1 MQRSRCILLFLIA
14 SLSWLMTNAQEKPIT
29 GVVVSS
35 DGNIPLIGASVI
47 LKGTNTGAVT
57 DVNGKFTIKANI
69 GQTLVVRYVG
79 FPLKEVTIQ
88 NTAALTVQLD
98 AQGTSLGGVVVTAL
112 GMKRTKRSLGYSVG
126 EIKSEDISKV
136 PQENVLN
143 SLTAKVPGMKII
155 NTTGEINSD
164 PMVVIR
170 GFKSLSGN
178 DAPLIVVDG
187 LPTGNDA
194 GVLSDLSAD
203 NIESVSV
210 LKGPSAAALYGSRAG
225 SGVLLITT
233 KNGKGQKGLGVS
245 VNSAYVASVPYKY
258 VPLQQ
263 EFVTGSNGG
272 FNETT
277 NLWWGPR
284 MGTSVA
290 RFGTNGEATPLTPHP
305 DNVKN
310 FVNVGNSYINDV
322 SIRGS
327 NDKGSFNLSLSDS
340 RSSGVYPASEL
351 RKDAVSLSATYNI
364 TSKLR
369 VAANFNYLNSGS
381 DNFRAQSD
389 NYHPYEDIYF
399 TPNWADINELKDYW
413 KEKDVKQNVWGSDFN
428 NPWFN
433 VYENVSGFRKVRPY
447 GSVKLDWDI
456 TKDLSLMTRIGTF
469 NESYT
474 TESRTA
480 KSEHNRP
487 NGSYVNIASQSQEV
501 NTDILLNYK
510 KEIGDFSFNI
520 AGGGNLF
527 FSSESNT
534 NVNGLKLIL
543 PGLYTA
549 GNIDKSAVIYSS
561 GKYKKRINGLMG
573 TASVGYKE
581 LVYLDLTGR
590 NDWSSTLPKDNRSYF
605 YPSASLSIIAS
616 QLLHLP
622 ETISL
627 LKLRGGWAKVG
638 KDTDPYQLAMALD
651 QSLWGD
657 NTQFALPGTRPS
669 SDLIPE
675 SIISS
680 EVGLDFSLFKNRLG
694 LNFTYYEMED
704 KNQITNVSVAPES
717 GYLTA
722 NINAGIVKNKGVE
735 ISLNAVPIQTKSF
748 RWDVNFNFTK
758 EKSRITQLPS
768 GVSNY
773 QFWNRANIYNQTA
786 VGGVVGDVWGNDVV
800 RVKEGPYAGWPLLD
814 DNGYVKLDPEL
825 KKIGN
830 VMNDFSLGF
839 QTNVTYKRFT
849 VSASVDWRQGG
860 EYYSESMKRLARDGR
875 ADSWFKE
882 EGNGTFTGILSN
894 KSFNG
899 DNEKLAAEIKSNP
912 GKYNAA
918 NGLTWVGGRDADYG
932 GFEYGGSIPNGAFFP
947 GVRPDG
953 NGGYVENFGSPGT
966 KYFRSDLIAD
976 PGSGY
981 WSRGVQTWMYDAS
994 FIKLRELAVAY
1005 SFSDQVAKTI
1015 SAKGVTLSA
1024 FMRNLILWTKAQN
1037 YIDPETAINN
1047 TNERQTSSKH
1057 YALGYDRAFMYPW
1070 TLTLGLKLNVQ
1081 F

>member
-1 MQRSRCILLFLIA
+1 MQRSRCILLFLFA
-14 SLSWLMTNAQEKPIT
+14 VLGCFTAFAQEKSIT
-29 GVVVSS
+29 GVVLSS
-35 DGNIPLIGASVI
+35 EGNVPLVGATVI
-47 LKGTNTGAVT
+47 LKGTSTGSVT
-57 DVNGKFTIKANI
+57 DVNGRFTIKANI
-69 GQTLVVRYVG
+69 GQTLLVRYVG
-79 FPLKEVTIQ
+79 FPQAEVTIQ
-88 NTAALTVQLD
+88 NTESLTIKLD

-126 EIKSEDISKV
+126 EVKSEDLSKV

-143 SLTAKVPGMKII
+143 SLTGKVPGMKII

-194 GVLSDLSAD
+194 SVLSDMSAD

-233 KNGKGQKGLGVS
+233 KSGKGQKGLGVS
-245 VNSAYVASVPYKY
+245 VNSSYIASVPYRY

-272 FNETT
+272 FNEST
-277 NLWWGPR
+277 NLWWGPK

-305 DNVKN
+305 NNVKD
-310 FVNVGNSYINDV
+310 FVNVGNSFINDV

-327 NDKGSFNLSLSDS
+327 NDKGSFNLSISDS
-340 RSSGVYPASEL
+340 RSTGVYPESEL
-351 RKDAVSLSATYNI
+351 RKNAISLSATYNI
-364 TSKLR
+364 TSKFR

-381 DNFRAQSD
+381 DNFRQQSD
-389 NYHPYEDIYF
+389 NYFPYEDIYF
-399 TPNWADINELKDYW
+399 TPNWLDVNDLKNYW
-413 KEKDVKQNVWGSDFN
+413 KEKDVQQNVWGSDFN

-433 VYENVSGFRKVRPY
+433 VYENVSAFRKVRPY
-447 GSVKLDWDI
+447 GSVKFDWDI
-456 TKDLSLMTRIGTF
+456 TKDLSLMARIGSF
-469 NESYT
+469 NEST
-474 TESRTA
+474 TNESRTA
-480 KSEHNRP
+480 KSEHNRR
-487 NGSYVNIASQSQEV
+487 NGSYTNLTSQVQEI

-510 KEIGDFSFNI
+510 KEIGDFSFNVS
-520 AGGGNLF
+520 GGGNLLF
-527 FSSESNT
+527 NSGSSSNI
-534 NVNGLKLIL
+534 NGQKLIL

-549 GNIDKSAVIYSS
+549 GNIDKSAVLYSS
-561 GKYKKRINGLMG
+561 NKYKKRINGLLGM
-573 TASVGYKE
+573 ASIGYKE
-581 LVYLDLTGR
+581 VVYLDITGR
-590 NDWSSTLPKDNRSYF
+590 NDWSSTLPKNNRSYF
-605 YPSASLSIIAS
+605 YPSASLSVIAS
-616 QLLHLP
+616 QLLNLP

-638 KDTDPYQLAMALD
+638 KDTDPYQLAMALE

-657 NTQFALPGTRPS
+657 NTQFTLPGTRPS
-669 SDLIPE
+669 ANLVPE

-722 NINAGIVKNKGVE
+722 NINAGIVKNKGFE
-735 ISLNAVPIQTKSF
+735 ITLHAIPVQTKNLT
-748 RWDVNFNFTK
+748 WDMNFNFTT
-758 EKSRITQLPS
+758 EKSRITQLPE

-814 DNGYVKLDPEL
+814 DNGYVKLDPAL
-825 KKIGN
+825 KKVGN

-839 QTNVTYKRFT
+839 QTSVAYKRFT
-849 VSASVDWRQGG
+849 VSANIDWRQGG

-875 ADSWFKE
+875 GETWFK
-882 EGNGTFTGILSN
+882 GDGSSTFTGILSN

-899 DNEKLAAEIKSNP
+899 DNNKLADEIKGNP
-912 GKYNAA
+912 GRYNAA
-918 NGLTWVGGRDADYG
+918 DGLTWVGGRDADYG
-932 GFEYGGSIPNGAFFP
+932 GFEYGGAMANGAFFP

-953 NGGYVENFGSPGT
+953 NGGYIENFGAAGT

-981 WSRGVQTWMYDAS
+981 WSRGIQTWMYDAS
-994 FIKLRELAVAY
+994 FIKLRELSVAY
-1005 SFSDQVAKTI
+1005 SLPDQVAKAI
-1015 SAKGVTLSA
+1015 SAKNISVSG
-1024 FMRNLILWTKAQN
+1024 FMRNLMLWTKAKN

-1047 TNERQTSSKH
+1047 TNDRERTARK

-1070 TLTLGLKLNVQ
+1070 TLTMGLKLSVQ